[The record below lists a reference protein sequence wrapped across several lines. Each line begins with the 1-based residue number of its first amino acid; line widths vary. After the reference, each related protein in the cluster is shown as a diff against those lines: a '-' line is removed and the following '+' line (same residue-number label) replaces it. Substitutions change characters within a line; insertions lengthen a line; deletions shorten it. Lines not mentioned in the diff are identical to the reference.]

1 MSTDMKSYSEALR
14 YQRQKRGWSQ
24 QRVAEQIGTSMDMV
38 SRWER
43 GTSMPGPF
51 YREKLCALF
60 QADAEE
66 LGFIGKGVLH
76 PALQLKS
83 AKPRLADH
91 SDQALTNHDI
101 HASPAT
107 IIEGRIVVGH
117 NYGEEINT
125 SSQSESL
132 YTLASTNANWLMQ
145 LAGVDCFAVDDL
157 IVLTNSENFTGW
169 TRDEILTTR
178 LSTPLPVP
186 DDIEALRKEKLPA
199 IEKRFTNSSHYR
211 LYSYTPAFSDRK
223 GLEVTLAP
231 IGFHDYYTLATLL
244 DEPLLTEPDGSKLS
258 IRQKYGSTAFT
269 YSADHGTCLVPSA
282 VCLQCVLVTQDQQ
295 IVLMQRSSSVALY
308 PNHWSASFEET
319 MNAPGPDPKGVSR
332 SGDRDFFDCA
342 IRGLEE
348 EFGLAP
354 DAIQDMKVL
363 SLNVEYLTL
372 VIGVVGVI
380 RLNLT
385 AEAVKMSWLLKAAD
399 KNEASKFTTL
409 PADLSAVVEKLFS
422 QILWHPTARMRLIQ
436 YLFHRYGVDEVASAI
451 QARKTV

>member
-1 MSTDMKSYSEALR
+1 MKSYSEALR

-43 GTSMPGPF
+43 GASMPTPY

-66 LGFIGKGVLH
+66 LGFIAAKGVSH
-76 PALQLKS
+76 SALQSKGTQPQLMDHAHPDHTDHDRQAS
-83 AKPRLADH
+83 LTTPR
-91 SDQALTNHDI
+91 
-101 HASPAT
+101 
-107 IIEGRIVVGH
+107 EGRIVVGH
-117 NYGEEINT
+117 NYGEAINT

-132 YTLASTNANWLMQ
+132 YTLASSNANWLMQ

-157 IVLTNSENFTGW
+157 IVLTNSDNFAGW
-169 TRDEILTTR
+169 DRDDILTTR
-178 LSTPLPVP
+178 LSSPLPVP
-186 DDIEALRKEKLPA
+186 EDIEAVRREKLPA
-199 IEKRFTNSSHYR
+199 IEQRFTNSSHYR
-211 LYSYTPAFSDRK
+211 LASYTPAFSDRE

-244 DEPLLTEPDGSKLS
+244 DEPLLTGPDGSKLS
-258 IRQKYGSTAFT
+258 IRQQYGNTAFT
-269 YSADHGTCLVPSA
+269 YTDHATCLIPSA

-319 MNAPGPDPKGVSR
+319 MNAPGPDPKGISR
-332 SGDRDFFDCA
+332 AGDRDFFDC
-342 IRGLEE
+342 ITRGLEE
-348 EFGLAP
+348 EFGLTP
-354 DAIQDMKVL
+354 NAIQDMKVL

-372 VIGVVGVI
+372 VIGVVARI
-380 RLNLT
+380 RLNLP
-385 AEAVKMSWLLKAAD
+385 AAAVKMSWLLKAAD
-399 KNEASKFTTL
+399 KNEASKFATL
-409 PADLSAVVEKLFS
+409 PTDLSAVVEKLFS

-436 YLFHRYGVDEVASAI
+436 YLFHSYGVDAVASAI
-451 QARKTV
+451 QTRKTG